1 MIYPH
6 CNDLTHCGFPSDKL
20 VNVPGSRFILFV
32 AAGESLFAEY
42 EDNTRQGQVKLKIM
56 EELQTATT
64 FLFRGSL

>member
-1 MIYPH
+1 M
-6 CNDLTHCGFPSDKL
+6 
-20 VNVPGSRFILFV
+20 FV

-64 FLFRGSL
+64 FLFATATTYFFATDTDTKTI

>member
-1 MIYPH
+1 M
-6 CNDLTHCGFPSDKL
+6 
-20 VNVPGSRFILFV
+20 FV
-32 AAGESLFAEY
+32 AAGELLFAEY